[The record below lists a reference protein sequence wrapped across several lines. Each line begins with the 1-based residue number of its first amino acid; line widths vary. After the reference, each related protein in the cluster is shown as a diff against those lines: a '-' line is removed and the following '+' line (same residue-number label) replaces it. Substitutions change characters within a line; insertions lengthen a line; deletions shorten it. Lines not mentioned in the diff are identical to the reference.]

1 MIVRVAANGTV
12 SLHDAANCK
21 RLHVEAADGG
31 RAGAALEAAGAGRP
45 LDAEHVLLDVDW
57 LAHESAGIADPDAFA
72 EMVAY
77 AISKGWS
84 TIDGKAVRAHLA

>member
-1 MIVRVAANGTV
+1 VIVRIAADGGV
-12 SLHDAANCK
+12 SLHEAADCK
-21 RLHVEAADGG
+21 QLHVEAIDAG

-72 EMVAY
+72 GMLAY
-77 AISKGWS
+77 AGSKGWT